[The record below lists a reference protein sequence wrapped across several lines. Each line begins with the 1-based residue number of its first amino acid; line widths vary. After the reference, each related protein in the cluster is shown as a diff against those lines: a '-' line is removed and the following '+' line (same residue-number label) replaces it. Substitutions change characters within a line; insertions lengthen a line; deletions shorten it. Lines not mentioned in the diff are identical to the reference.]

1 MRSDLVRVRNGQSP
15 MAPIVMSEDE
25 RTAMLDPTPSG
36 APTRRLNGRH
46 TAPPPVDE
54 YGDYYDEEP
63 RRSTGKM
70 IGIVA
75 AVLVALGLVGFV
87 AYQVFGGSPAPTLV
101 AVPTV
106 TGLAENDARSQI
118 LSAGLRVGEI
128 TPEESAVEDDGTVI
142 RTDPTVGTEVPE
154 GRTVNLVVG
163 SGPASVN
170 VPRLEGMTVTEA
182 TGVLEQAGLELGA
195 QTQQET
201 PDRNLVGRVI
211 ASTPR
216 AGEPVEGGS
225 TVAIIIGSEQ
235 TSIQIPDLAGQE
247 LDDAEQALRDLGLS
261 PQREDS
267 DGDSDS
273 GDSSDRV
280 SGTDPAA
287 GQRVP
292 RGSEVTLLTGSS
304 GEEIEMPDVEGQRLE
319 AAQDRLR
326 DLGFQ
331 RIQVQ
336 EESVT
341 SDDQDGRVQE
351 QSPRPGERVTPDQQ
365 ITLTVGD
372 APGVFG

>member
-1 MRSDLVRVRNGQSP
+1 M
-15 MAPIVMSEDE
+15 
-25 RTAMLDPTPSG
+25 
-36 APTRRLNGRH
+36 
-46 TAPPPVDE
+46 
-54 YGDYYDEEP
+54 
-63 RRSTGKM
+63 
-70 IGIVA
+70 
-75 AVLVALGLVGFV
+75 
-87 AYQVFGGSPAPTLV
+87 TL
-101 AVPTV
+101 
-106 TGLAENDARSQI
+106 
-118 LSAGLRVGEI
+118 
-128 TPEESAVEDDGTVI
+128 
-142 RTDPTVGTEVPE
+142 
-154 GRTVNLVVG
+154 
-163 SGPASVN
+163 
-170 VPRLEGMTVTEA
+170 TEA
-182 TGVLEQAGLELGA
+182 QGVLERAGLELGE

-201 PDRNLVGRVI
+201 PDSNLVGRVI

-216 AGEPVEGGS
+216 AGEPVDGGS

-235 TSIQIPDLAGQE
+235 TSIQIPNLAGQE

-341 SDDQDGRVQE
+341 SDDQDGRVLE
-351 QSPRPGERVTPDQQ
+351 QSVRPGERVTPDQQ